1 VGSGTAAG
9 GQLRLSTYFS
19 RGLRVQVTDAAI
31 GNAVFDRVDHS
42 GVLLIDPQS
51 KQGGGF
57 GGGG

>member
-1 VGSGTAAG
+1 
-9 GQLRLSTYFS
+9 
-19 RGLRVQVTDAAI
+19 VTDAAI